1 MKSSERAQ
9 IRKRSGLTQIRL
21 AKLAGISQARLSS
34 WENHEI
40 ELSPEDIMSVARV
53 LEDYLRQPMSFDGAT
68 GLARALGLCN
78 GR

>member
-1 MKSSERAQ
+1 MKSSVRTQ

-40 ELSPEDIMSVARV
+40 ELSYADIMNVARV
-53 LEDYLRQPMSFDGAT
+53 LDKYLRQPMSFDGT
-68 GLARALGLCN
+68 EELARALVQCN
-78 GR
+78 G